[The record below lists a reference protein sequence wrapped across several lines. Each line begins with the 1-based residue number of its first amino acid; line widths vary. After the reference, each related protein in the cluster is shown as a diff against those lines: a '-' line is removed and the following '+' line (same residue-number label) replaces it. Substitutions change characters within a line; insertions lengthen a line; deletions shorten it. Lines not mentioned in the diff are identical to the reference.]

1 MNTLE
6 LTPAGQATQ
15 PNSGEEV
22 ISTASISVEFAE
34 ARKEKSTHKTYSL
47 AFNVISSI
55 ILILIGILVLKATG
69 LYDGINSTAGK
80 ITLCTVTS
88 YCYLIA
94 FRRGLYS
101 GQVNRST

>member
-6 LTPAGQATQ
+6 LTSAGQVTQ
-15 PNSGEEV
+15 SNSGEEV
-22 ISTASISVEFAE
+22 ISTASISVELAE
-34 ARKEKSTHKTYSL
+34 TQEEKGTHKTYSL

-55 ILILIGILVLKATG
+55 LLILIGILVLKVTG

-88 YCYLIA
+88 SCYLIA

-101 GQVNRST
+101 R